1 MEPILRKN
9 ARMQSVRAQ
18 AASRRRGK
26 GASFLGYFDLH
37 CDTITECFARGEGLA
52 ENGLHWSLR
61 RAEGLAPLAQVF
73 AVWMPD
79 DFRGEAAVKRF
90 DDVAA
95 VFFSEMEKNAGAIS
109 FCKTAAEL
117 KAALDGGRAAALLS
131 IEGGAALGGRLE
143 NLDRAYKT
151 GVRLLTL
158 TWNGR
163 CELGDGVMEPEARG
177 LTAFGRQAVRRM
189 EELRMAVDVSHLSER
204 GFWEVAELC
213 ARPFLASHSN
223 AKAVCGHPRNLTD
236 EQFCEIARRGGLV
249 GLNLYR
255 RFLRDD
261 GDAGFSDVLR
271 HAEHFLAL
279 GGERTLALG
288 GDLDG
293 SALPACMRGVEDM
306 PRLREELLRRLPEA
320 TVEDFFFGNARRFF
334 EKILEPGEIS
344 SESGKKEFNIL
355 L

>member
-1 MEPILRKN
+1 MGGLR
-9 ARMQSVRAQ
+9 
-18 AASRRRGK
+18 AAGERGVL
-26 GASFLGYFDLH
+26 FLSYFDLH
-37 CDTITECFARGEGLA
+37 CDTVTECFTRGEGLA
-52 ENGLHWSLR
+52 ENSLHWSLH
-61 RAEGLAPLAQVF
+61 RAEPLAPLAQVF

-79 DFRGEAAVKRF
+79 NFRGEAAVKRF
-90 DDVAA
+90 DGVAA
-95 VFFSEMEKNAGAIS
+95 VFFTEMEKNAGAIA

-117 KAALDGGRAAALLS
+117 RAALNGGRAAALLS

-143 NLDRAYKT
+143 NLDRAYEM

-163 CELGDGVMEPEARG
+163 CELGDGVMEPEAQG
-177 LTAFGRQAVRRM
+177 LTAFGRQVVRRM

-204 GFWEVAELC
+204 GFWDVAELS

-223 AKAVCGHPRNLTD
+223 AKAVCGHPRNLSD
-236 EQFCEIARRGGLV
+236 EQFREIVRCGGLV

-261 GDAGFSDVLR
+261 GDADFSDVLR

-279 GGERTLALG
+279 GGEHALALG

-293 SALPACMRGVEDM
+293 SELPVCMRGVEDV

-320 TVEDFFFGNARRFF
+320 TVEDLFFGNARRFF

-344 SESGKKEFNIL
+344 LENGRM
-355 L
+355 